1 MDKGRKSTQFRPSS
15 ERAPRSQEMPFEL
28 LTLMS
33 RLQGEIGVE
42 GRIF

>member
-15 ERAPRSQEMPFEL
+15 ERAPGSQEMPFEL